1 MNNFKKKVTKKYT
14 KKNKIKKKSNKLEI
28 KKNVNNKKPIKK
40 TIKKNVS
47 TYKKTKT
54 KTKKIK
60 GGTEK
65 RKLEE
70 LNIKPTGN
78 ETLWEAYQ
86 AIFAF
91 IMNAEIDSPYSKL
104 CEIFNIKL
112 TRLDENFDKSFN
124 NYENY
129 DSQFENKIKENYTD
143 LKENKYIFFVPKI
156 TDFSENEETHYI
168 AFKNGEMLNPYSYFQ
183 ADDTQGFCQMF
194 AFLLAEYGLNSLINK
209 GYKSHYNKSFTTAE
223 VFNNPQN
230 NYIQNTIDN
239 NQLCAKESIEL
250 IENEKHREVYKKFEE
265 EFYNLTSNKEYG
277 IEENTSLE
285 IYFKQFLEINE
296 NKENVKAYVLDN
308 PIYKWQEDDK
318 NPYYDKDGFV
328 TDAEERDN
336 WLIDKQKKVFNTGT
350 INKRRR

>member
-1 MNNFKKKVTKKYT
+1 MNNLKKKLTKKYT
-14 KKNKIKKKSNKLEI
+14 KKNKQKKKSSKL
-28 KKNVNNKKPIKK
+28 KIKK
-40 TIKKNVS
+40 TIKKHVS
-47 TYKKTKT
+47 NFKKI

-70 LNIKPTGN
+70 LNLELNIKPTGD

-91 IMNAEIDSPYSKL
+91 IMNAELDSPYSKL
-104 CEIFNIKL
+104 CEIFKIKL

-124 NYENY
+124 DNEDY
-129 DSQFENKIKENYTD
+129 DSQFTKKIKKKYTD
-143 LKENKYIFFVPKI
+143 LKSNKYIFFIPKI

-194 AFLLAEYGLNSLINK
+194 AFLLAEYDLNDLISKK
-209 GYKSHYNKSFTTAE
+209 GYKLHYNKRFTTAE
-223 VFNNPQN
+223 IFNNPHN

-239 NQLCAKESIEL
+239 NQLCANESINL
-250 IENEKHREVYKKFEE
+250 IKTNTKVYERFEK
-265 EFYNLTSNKEYG
+265 EFYKLTFNKEYG
-277 IEENTSLE
+277 IEKNTSLKT
-285 IYFKQFLEINE
+285 YFNQFLEINK

-308 PIYKWQEDDK
+308 PIYKWQEDGK
-318 NPYYDKDGFV
+318 NPYYDKDGIA
-328 TDAEERDN
+328 TDAEKRDI
-336 WLIDKQKKVFNTGT
+336 WLINKQKVEFGTGT
-350 INKRRR
+350 TKKRRR

>member
-1 MNNFKKKVTKKYT
+1 MNDLKKKPTKKYT
-14 KKNKIKKKSNKLEI
+14 KKNKLKEKSNKLEL
-28 KKNVNNKKPIKK
+28 KKNANSKKAIKK
-40 TIKKNVS
+40 TIKKHASN
-47 TYKKTKT
+47 YKKT

-60 GGTEK
+60 GGEK
-65 RKLEE
+65 RKREE
-70 LNIKPTGN
+70 LNIKTTGD

-91 IMNAEIDSPYSKL
+91 IMNAELDSPYYKL
-104 CEIFNIKL
+104 CKIFNIKL

-124 NYENY
+124 QHENY
-129 DSQFENKIKENYTD
+129 DIQFTNKIKKKYTD
-143 LKENKYIFFVPKI
+143 LNENKYIFFVPKI

-194 AFLLAEYGLNSLINK
+194 AVLLAEYGLNTLIKK
-209 GYKSHYNKSFTTAE
+209 GYKLHYNKSFTTAE

-250 IENEKHREVYKKFEE
+250 INKYPEVYERFEK

-277 IEENTSLE
+277 IEKNTSLKT
-285 IYFKQFLEINE
+285 YFEQFLEINQ

-318 NPYYDKDGFV
+318 NPHYDKDGFP

-336 WLIDKQKKVFNTGT
+336 WLIDRQKKVFNTGT
-350 INKRRR
+350 INKTRR

>member
-1 MNNFKKKVTKKYT
+1 MNNLKKKLAKKYT
-14 KKNKIKKKSNKLEI
+14 KKNKLKEKSNKLEL
-28 KKNVNNKKPIKK
+28 KKNANSKKAIKK
-40 TIKKNVS
+40 TIKKHASN
-47 TYKKTKT
+47 YKKT

-70 LNIKPTGN
+70 LNIKPTGD

-91 IMNAEIDSPYSKL
+91 IMNAEPDSPYSKL

-129 DSQFENKIKENYTD
+129 DIQFTSRIKKKYTD
-143 LKENKYIFFVPKI
+143 LDDNKYIFFIPKI
-156 TDFSENEETHYI
+156 SEFSQIEETHYI
-168 AFKNGEMLNPYSYFQ
+168 AFKDGNMLNPYSYFQ

-194 AFLLAEYGLNSLINK
+194 AFLLAEFGLNYLISK
-209 GYKSHYNKSFTTAE
+209 GYKLHYNKRFTTAE
-223 VFNNPQN
+223 IFNNPQN

-239 NQLCAKESIEL
+239 NQLCANESINL
-250 IENEKHREVYKKFEE
+250 ILKYPEVYKKFES
-265 EFYNLTSNKEYG
+265 EFDNLIFDKEYG

-285 IYFKQFLEINE
+285 TYFKQFLEINKT
-296 NKENVKAYVLDN
+296 KENVKAYVLDN

-318 NPYYDKDGFV
+318 NPYYDKDGLA
-328 TDAEERDN
+328 TDAEKRDT
-336 WLIDKQKKVFNTGT
+336 WLIDRQKNVFNIQTT
-350 INKRRR
+350 KKRRTM